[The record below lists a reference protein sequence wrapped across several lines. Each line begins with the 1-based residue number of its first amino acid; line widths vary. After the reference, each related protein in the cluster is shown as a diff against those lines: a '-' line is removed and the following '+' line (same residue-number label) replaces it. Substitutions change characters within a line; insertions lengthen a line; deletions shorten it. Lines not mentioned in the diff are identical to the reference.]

1 MRNPAL
7 DLQSL
12 TIKEAKS
19 GPPTGGS
26 SSSSSSS
33 SGFVNSSLSILC
45 G

>member
-1 MRNPAL
+1 MKNPAL

-33 SGFVNSSLSILC
+33 GFVNSSLSILC